1 MLTVAYVY
9 QMKSLQKK
17 HIIDVQQVK
26 AVKPN
31 ETHHLPSLIS
41 FSWPHKCR
49 WMAGECLQQKARGE
63 GRYMLCFRR
72 NA

>member
-17 HIIDVQQVK
+17 RVIDVQQVK

-31 ETHHLPSLIS
+31 DSPPPFTNLLLLTTQMS
-41 FSWPHKCR
+41 
-49 WMAGECLQQKARGE
+49 MDGG
-63 GRYMLCFRR
+63 
-72 NA
+72 